1 MAWSTFYCHIS
12 KLMPRHFVIMLA
24 VIVVG
29 SYGQIQHTAV
39 PSTSLKITIS
49 TFCKQIYIFVTVY
62 VVSEILI

>member
-1 MAWSTFYCHIS
+1 
-12 KLMPRHFVIMLA
+12 MLA